1 MNSEFH
7 IVSCMKAAIQDLDL
21 PDRHDDEIKNIIG
34 LGLTEAVRAL
44 YPQQANDAFAHKLA
58 DVYRAYYF
66 SEDAPQQLFP
76 GAVETLEHLQEKGFL
91 MAIATGK
98 SRKGLDL
105 SLEDTGLAGMFQ
117 ISRCADETK
126 SKPHP
131 RMLNEIMIE
140 LECNGEET
148 VMIGDTE
155 YDMEMAY
162 NAGTKAIAVSYGVH
176 ETQRLLKYNPTGC
189 IDKITELSGLI
200 AGFSDKSIR

>member
-21 PDRHDDEIKNIIG
+21 PDRHEDEIKNIIG
-34 LGLTEAVRAL
+34 LGLTEAVRTL
-44 YPQQANDAFAHKLA
+44 YPKQANEDFANKLA
-58 DVYRAYYF
+58 DAYRAYYF

-76 GAVETLEHLQEKGFL
+76 GAVETLENLMEKGFL

-117 ISRCADETK
+117 VSRCADETK

-131 RMLNEIMIE
+131 RMLNEIMTE
-140 LECNGEET
+140 LECNSEET

-176 ETQRLLKYNPTGC
+176 ETQRLLKYNPAGC

-200 AGFSDKSIR
+200 GSFSDKSIR